1 LTVREVL
8 KYYSDI
14 SKKYDRLRF
23 GSEKGRIISD
33 LQIEWFVRNLKNEGL
48 CLEIGCGT
56 GRVTRFLVK
65 NVDSLI
71 CADASREMVEINRHK
86 YASNNNVHYIICDAF
101 HLPFREK
108 TFSSVVGARVFW
120 HLADFMN
127 ALRDAS
133 SVLKVGGVLLFDFP
147 CLLGPFS
154 LYSKLR
160 RVKHDVL
167 TLFTSRKAIKELFK
181 SAYEVTF
188 FNNTSVFLFFI
199 PDRWLKYKMIGK
211 LVQLFEKLNYGFF
224 NDCVFSYYLIKVV
237 KS

>member
-1 LTVREVL
+1 LRVREVL

-14 SKKYDRLRF
+14 SEKYDRLRF
-23 GSEKGRIISD
+23 SSDKGRIISN

-56 GRVTRFLVK
+56 GRVTGFLMK
-65 NVDSLI
+65 NVNSLI
-71 CADASREMVEINRHK
+71 CTDASRKMVKINRYK
-86 YASNNNVHYIICDAF
+86 YASNSVHYIVCDAR

-120 HLADFMN
+120 HLADFIK
-127 ALRDAS
+127 ALREAS
-133 SVLKVGGVLLFDFP
+133 NVLKIGGVLLFDFP

-167 TLFTSRKAIKELFK
+167 TLFTSRRAIKEIFK
-181 SAYEVTF
+181 SGYKITF
-188 FNNTSVFLFFI
+188 FNNTSVFLFFV

-211 LVQLFEKLNYGFF
+211 LVQLLEKLNYGFF